1 MAGRKTNYYKE
12 QIAIN
17 ELDED
22 IDDIIED
29 EEEVCID
36 NESELVLGNDNWE
49 GIEDFGI
56 EGDY

>member
-49 GIEDFGI
+49 GIEEFGDF
-56 EGDY
+56 E